1 MIAVISSLGVT
12 SNAGLAILTPL
23 GATWRSKTCDTSR
36 PGRSSIGICSP
47 RVQAMSTVDNGA
59 AT

>member
-12 SNAGLAILTPL
+12 SKAGLAILMPL
-23 GATWRSKTCDTSR
+23 GAIWRSKTCVTSR
-36 PGRSSIGICSP
+36 GGRSSIGICSP
-47 RVQAMSTVDNGA
+47 RGQARSIVEIGA